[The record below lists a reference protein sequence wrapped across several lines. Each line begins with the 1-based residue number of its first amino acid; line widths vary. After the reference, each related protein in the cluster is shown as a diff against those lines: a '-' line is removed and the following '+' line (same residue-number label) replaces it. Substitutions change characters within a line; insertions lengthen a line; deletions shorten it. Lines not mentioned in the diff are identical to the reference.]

1 MRLNGNMRFL
11 KLFIIPLPFILFSCD
26 SVFKDD
32 YTITNIS
39 SSAANFIIKENG
51 NDIYTLSA
59 GEKKDFTLYDYPKI
73 TIVSKA
79 HQTYIYDNGD
89 VNITDMEKHSLHIEN
104 QTLLEVT
111 LTEENDLLEDYGTVL
126 TISPE
131 STKDSYTYGNSFIA
145 ADSKGNKRECQV
157 TKNSNTYY
165 LVIR

>member
-1 MRLNGNMRFL
+1 MKFL
-11 KLFIIPLPFILFSCD
+11 KLFTISLLFILFSCN
-26 SVFKDD
+26 SAFKDD

-39 SSAANFIIKENG
+39 SSEANFTVKENG

-79 HQTYIYDNGD
+79 HQTYAYDNGD
-89 VNITDMEKHSLHIEN
+89 INITDMKKYSLYIEN
-104 QTLLEVT
+104 QTLLEIT

-131 STKDSYTYGNSFIA
+131 STKDSYAYGNSFIA
-145 ADSKGNKRECQV
+145 IDSKGNKRECQLIE
-157 TKNSNTYY
+157 KNYY
-165 LVIR
+165 YYFLIIK